1 MLLHSIHDEYLS
13 NNRMKRTYAKCSVTQ
28 LEYEMEL
35 ITNCN
40 YRLTTV
46 DTVSETGWD
55 GNFIPLT
62 YRSTGADHNG

>member
-1 MLLHSIHDEYLS
+1 
-13 NNRMKRTYAKCSVTQ
+13 MKRNYAKCSVTQ
-28 LEYEMEL
+28 TEYEMEL

-46 DTVSETGWD
+46 DTVSETRWD

-62 YRSTGADHNG
+62 YRSTGAEHNG